1 MSGLGNDLDPD
12 SGANGTPGRRFAARL
27 EELPQ
32 VQAYV
37 ADAMRSAGLGPERVG
52 CAELI
57 LEELF
62 RNSVLH
68 GYAGAADGAVWLVAQ
83 GGCFSFEDAAPPFN
97 PLRDPP
103 PPSAPVAG
111 LAAEAQPVGGVGLLL
126 IRGLGRAVSYARVA
140 DRNRIVVD
148 LGLE

>member
-1 MSGLGNDLDPD
+1 MGTKLDSD

-27 EELPQ
+27 ELLPQ

-37 ADAMRSAGLGPERVG
+37 AEVLRAGGLTAQRVA

-68 GYAGAADGAVWLVAQ
+68 GYAGVADGEVWLVAQ
-83 GGCFSFEDAAPPFN
+83 GSSFSFEDAAAPFN
-97 PLRDPP
+97 PLRDTPP
-103 PPSAPVAG
+103 PAAPVAG
-111 LAAEAQPVGGVGLLL
+111 LSVEAQPVGGVGLLL

-140 DRNRIVVD
+140 GRNRIVVD
-148 LGLE
+148 LGL

>member
-1 MSGLGNDLDPD
+1 MNGLGNDLAQD

-27 EELPQ
+27 ELLPQ
-32 VQAYV
+32 AQAYV
-37 ADAMRSAGLGPERVG
+37 AEALRAGGLAAQRVA

-68 GYAGAADGAVWLVAQ
+68 GYAGVVDGAVWLVAQ
-83 GGCFSFEDAAPPFN
+83 GTSFSFEDAAAPFN
-97 PLRDPP
+97 PLRDTPP
-103 PPSAPVAG
+103 PGTPVAG
-111 LAAEAQPVGGVGLLL
+111 LPVEAQPVGGVGLLL

-140 DRNRIVVD
+140 EHNRIVVD
-148 LGLE
+148 LGL